1 MVKWL
6 NTGDWMDE
14 QDKIFKI
21 CLNILSTLGAI
32 SLKSVCLKKTKNYL
46 KNKRTQKYTITKQN
60 VERILR

>member
-1 MVKWL
+1 MV
-6 NTGDWMDE
+6 E
-14 QDKIFKI
+14 QGKIFEI